1 MTLNRTYNYFSK
13 NFLIYARSYQSNI
26 LYDMIIVQFA
36 IRFQGVNLVDY
47 IYYII
52 VIYSIYKF
60 LILY

>member
-1 MTLNRTYNYFSK
+1 MTLNRTYFSK
-13 NFLIYARSYQSNI
+13 IFLIYARSYQSNI
-26 LYDMIIVQFA
+26 LYNMIIVQFT
-36 IRFQGVNLVDY
+36 IRSQGVNMVDY